1 MPNDSYELSA
11 LDLNLIAM
19 GLNLLQIELQAENDD
34 IPESARILLK
44 GNLYRIQELIEYLS

>member
-19 GLNLLQIELQAENDD
+19 GLNLLQAEIDNDD